1 LDTHKERFD
10 QSIKMNIKSGVSY
23 PKALSLSFQSLS
35 SPENILSLDKPNN
48 ILGFHYV
55 KSIIQQKSSI
65 IPLTVKRKNAN
76 YHDEHFATDTIASAT
91 SIRKALFANKEEKIS
106 IEQYVPAVTS
116 TLLKEYLAVYGH
128 FHEWEN
134 YWDYLRFRL
143 LQMSPEELREI
154 YEVEEGIEHRLLSAA
169 LDSTNFNE
177 FMQKIKTK
185 RYTWTRLQR
194 ICVHILT
201 NAKKTDMKNTSEQP
215 SYLRLLGMTKKGKE
229 YLNLYKAQFAL
240 PLVSKLSAYKE
251 NDILLDIRASRVY
264 SFGIGNQTKD
274 SLLHQEY
281 KQPPIYIE

>member
-1 LDTHKERFD
+1 
-10 QSIKMNIKSGVSY
+10 
-23 PKALSLSFQSLS
+23 
-35 SPENILSLDKPNN
+35 
-48 ILGFHYV
+48 
-55 KSIIQQKSSI
+55 
-65 IPLTVKRKNAN
+65 
-76 YHDEHFATDTIASAT
+76 
-91 SIRKALFANKEEKIS
+91 
-106 IEQYVPAVTS
+106 
-116 TLLKEYLAVYGH
+116 
-128 FHEWEN
+128 
-134 YWDYLRFRL
+134 L